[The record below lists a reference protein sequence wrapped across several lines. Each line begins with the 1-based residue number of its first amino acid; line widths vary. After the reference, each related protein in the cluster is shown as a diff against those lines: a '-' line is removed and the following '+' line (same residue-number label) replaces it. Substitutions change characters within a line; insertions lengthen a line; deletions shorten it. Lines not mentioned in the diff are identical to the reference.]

1 MIGENMSDYI
11 LKLSNISKYFG
22 GVHALENVH
31 LNVEKG
37 KVHALVGE
45 NGAGKSTLMKIL
57 SGVYQPTTGTIEF
70 NGENVKFSDPQQA
83 RDAGI
88 GIIYQEFSLIPDLK
102 VYQNIFLGRE
112 LKKKNGIL
120 DSKRMINIASQK
132 LNDLGVAIDPTETVR
147 NLSIAKQQFCE
158 IVKAVRDDLKVLI
171 LDEPTATLTP
181 GEVTQLFSL
190 MKRLLDKDVT
200 MIFIS
205 HHLDDIYT
213 IADDVTVFR
222 DGQFIGTDKVKNIKQ
237 DKLIN
242 MMVGRTVEQEFP
254 PKPSLSNV
262 ERQPICLE
270 AEVQRTS
277 KVEKQYI
284 SLRKGEILG
293 VAGLVGAGRTELF
306 RSLIGADKAYY
317 KKIIKNGKEIKLR
330 NPHEALVNGIGLV
343 PEDRKSQGLILPFS
357 VKDNIVINSL
367 DKEAKAKVFEN
378 KAANLKTSST
388 MVKKINI
395 KTPSINQFVCNLSGG
410 NQQKVAIAKWLTTD
424 CDVIIFDEPTRG
436 VDVGAKAE
444 IYELIRTLS
453 NEGLSIIMIS
463 SEMPEVV
470 GLSDRVITI
479 KDDKIV
485 AELTGDEI
493 DPELIMSYATGGA
506 K

>member
-1 MIGENMSDYI
+1 MSEYI
-11 LKLSNISKYFG
+11 LKLTNISKHFG
-22 GVHALENVH
+22 GVKALENVH
-31 LNVEKG
+31 LNVLKG
-37 KVHALVGE
+37 EVHALVGE
-45 NGAGKSTLMKIL
+45 NGAGKSTLMKVL
-57 SGVYQPTTGTIEF
+57 SGVHQPTSGTIEF
-70 NGENVKFSDPQQA
+70 NSEIVKFLDPQQA

-120 DSKRMINIASQK
+120 DSKRMIEIAAEK
-132 LNDLGVAIDPTETVR
+132 LSDLGVDIDPKETVR

-158 IVKAVRDDLKVLI
+158 IVKAVSDELKVLI

-181 GEVTQLFSL
+181 GEVEQLFLL
-190 MKRLLDKDVT
+190 MRRLQKRGVS

-213 IADDVTVFR
+213 IADNVTVFR
-222 DGQFIGTDKVKNIKQ
+222 DGQFIGTNIVKEIKQ

-254 PKPSLSNV
+254 QKPSIEEV
-262 ERQPICLE
+262 EKQPICLE
-270 AEVQRTS
+270 AEVQRLS
-277 KVEKQYI
+277 KLEKQHI
-284 SLRKGEILG
+284 TLRKGEILG

-306 RSLIGADKAYY
+306 RALIGADKAYY

-330 NPHEALVNGIGLV
+330 TPNEALNNGIGLV
-343 PEDRKSQGLILPFS
+343 PEDRKTQGLILPFTI
-357 VKDNIVINSL
+357 KDNIVINSL
-367 DKEAKAKVFEN
+367 ETEAKAKVFEN
-378 KAANLKTSST
+378 KEANIKNSTS

-395 KTPSINQFVCNLSGG
+395 KTPSILQYVCNLSGG

-424 CDVIIFDEPTRG
+424 CDVLVFDEPTRG

-444 IYELIRTLS
+444 IYELIRTLAKQ
-453 NEGLSIIMIS
+453 GLSIIMIS
-463 SEMPEVV
+463 SEMPEIV
-470 GLSDRVITI
+470 GLSDRVLTI

-485 AELTGDEI
+485 AELKGNEI
-493 DPELIMSYATGGA
+493 DPEVIMSYATGGA

>member
-1 MIGENMSDYI
+1 MSDYI
-11 LKLSNISKYFG
+11 LKLTNISKHFG
-22 GVHALENVH
+22 GVKALDNVH
-31 LNVEKG
+31 LNVIKG
-37 KVHALVGE
+37 EIHALVGE
-45 NGAGKSTLMKIL
+45 NGAGKSTLMKVL
-57 SGVYQPTTGTIEF
+57 SGVHQPTSGTIEF
-70 NGENVKFSDPQQA
+70 NNEFVKFSNPQQA
-83 RDAGI
+83 REAGI

-112 LKKKNGIL
+112 IKKKNGIL
-120 DSKRMINIASQK
+120 DSKKMIKISQEK
-132 LNDLGVAIDPTETVR
+132 LKDLGVDIDPKETIR

-158 IVKAVRDDLKVLI
+158 IVKAVTDDLKILI

-181 GEVTQLFSL
+181 GEVSQLFLL
-190 MKRLLDKDVT
+190 MRRLQARDVS

-213 IADDVTVFR
+213 IAENVTVFR
-222 DGQFIGTDKVKNIKQ
+222 DGQFIGTSKVADIEQ
-237 DKLIN
+237 DRLIN

-254 PKPSLSNV
+254 LKPNISEV
-262 ERQPICLE
+262 EKQPICLE
-270 AEVQRTS
+270 AEVQRLS
-277 KVEKQYI
+277 KIEKQHI
-284 SLRKGEILG
+284 ILRKGEILG

-306 RSLIGADKAYY
+306 RSLIGADKAYF

-330 NPHEALVNGIGLV
+330 NPNEALNYGIGLV
-343 PEDRKSQGLILPFS
+343 PEDRKTQGLILPFS
-357 VKDNIVINSL
+357 IKDNIVINSL
-367 DKEAKAKVFEN
+367 GKEAKAKVFEN
-378 KAANLKTSST
+378 KSNNIKTSTT

-444 IYELIRTLS
+444 IYELIRNLAKQ
-453 NEGLSIIMIS
+453 GLAIIMIS

-479 KDDKIV
+479 KDDRIV
-485 AELTGDEI
+485 AELKGDEI
-493 DPELIMSYATGGA
+493 NPEVIMSYATGGV